1 MNNTFL
7 KVAITL
13 VALIVLGVRL
23 IKPELKVDPELLSL
37 FIIAAVPW
45 LSSFV
50 KGVELFGIKIE
61 FQETAKSQHERN
73 KPSQQQPAPSAFIA
87 VDDYFSKLLKYTP
100 LEPIVG
106 FIVASAM
113 IPASSHSSRSLWAVF
128 IVFLLLTFVYSRFFL
143 KVRVVQTAIL
153 TLGFC
158 VWAFAIGG
166 PFVTLSWYQRL
177 YGGLALA
184 LFTFVVPLF
193 V

>member
-1 MNNTFL
+1 MNNTLL
-7 KVAITL
+7 KVTITL

-37 FIIAAVPW
+37 LVIAAVPW

-50 KGVELFGIKIE
+50 KGFEFFGVKIE
-61 FQETAKSQHERN
+61 FREDARSPQERGESNE
-73 KPSQQQPAPSAFIA
+73 QQPSSAAFIA
-87 VDDYFSKLLKYTP
+87 ADNYFSRLLKYTP

-106 FIVASAM
+106 FIVASSM
-113 IPASSHSSRSLWAVF
+113 IPASHDVRSLWAVF
-128 IVFLLLTFVYSRFFL
+128 GGFLLLTFVYSRFVL
-143 KVRVVQTAIL
+143 KVRFAQTAIL
-153 TLGFC
+153 MLGFC
-158 VWAFAIGG
+158 VWVFAIGG
-166 PFVTLSWYQRL
+166 PFVALSWYQRL

>member
-23 IKPELKVDPELLSL
+23 FKPELKVDPELLSL
-37 FIIAAVPW
+37 FIIAVVPW

-50 KGVELFGIKIE
+50 KGVELFGIKVE
-61 FQETAKSQHERN
+61 FREAAKSPQEGN
-73 KPSQQQPAPSAFIA
+73 NLSQQQSAPAAFIA
-87 VDDYFSKLLKYTP
+87 ADDYFSRLLKYTP

-113 IPASSHSSRSLWAVF
+113 IPASSHGSRSLWAVF
-128 IVFLLLTFVYSRFFL
+128 VAFLLFTFVYSRFFL
-143 KVRVVQTAIL
+143 NVRVTQTATL

-158 VWAFAIGG
+158 VWVFAIGG
-166 PFVTLSWYQRL
+166 PFVTFSWYQRV

-184 LFTFVVPLF
+184 LYTFVVPLF
-193 V
+193 I